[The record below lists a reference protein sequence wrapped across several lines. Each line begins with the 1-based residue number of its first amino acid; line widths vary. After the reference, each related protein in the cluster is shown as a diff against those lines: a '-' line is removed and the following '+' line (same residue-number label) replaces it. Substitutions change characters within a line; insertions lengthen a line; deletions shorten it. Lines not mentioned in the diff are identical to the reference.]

1 MKVSI
6 FSTWYN
12 EADMAPYFLEN
23 YAWAD
28 EIIILLDD
36 ATTDRSR
43 EIAEDYKNVQIKQCA
58 TPGGLID
65 DGYLVFLKNCWARS
79 IKADW
84 VISVDAD
91 ELIIP
96 PVDGD
101 IKRVLA
107 EASGNL
113 IYLHLWQVWRN
124 ETEKD
129 LDPTLPAIWQRR
141 YGDPNRNRGENGTYK
156 KPVIFKPEIEIMW
169 YPGQHRIQPNRK
181 VRISDC
187 VFDGAHWS
195 MADVEMA
202 VRRRIGG
209 RRDRLSMA
217 NYANRWGYQWF
228 DITEKQIR
236 IECEKHL
243 HDLRLF

>member
-1 MKVSI
+1 MKVSV

-36 ATTDRSR
+36 ATTDASR
-43 EIAEDYKNVQIKQCA
+43 EIAMDHANVRIERCA

-65 DGYLVFLKNCWARS
+65 DGYLIGLKNYWARS

-91 ELIIP
+91 ELIVP
-96 PVDGD
+96 PADGD

-107 EASGNL
+107 AADGNL
-113 IYLHLWQVWRN
+113 IYLHLWQVWCN
-124 ETEKD
+124 EVEEE
-129 LDPTLPAIWQRR
+129 LNPSLPAIWQRR
-141 YGDPNRNRGENGTYK
+141 HGDPNRNHGQNGTYK
-156 KPVIFKPEIEIMW
+156 KPVIFNPEIEIAW
-169 YPGQHRIQPNRK
+169 YPGQHRIHRNPRVK
-181 VRISDC
+181 PSRC

-202 VRRRIGG
+202 IKRRIEG
-209 RRDRLSMA
+209 RRDRLSAA
-217 NYANRWGYQWF
+217 NHANRWGYQWF
-228 DITEKQIR
+228 DITKREIR
-236 IECEKHL
+236 AECKKHL
-243 HDLRLF
+243 NDPRLF